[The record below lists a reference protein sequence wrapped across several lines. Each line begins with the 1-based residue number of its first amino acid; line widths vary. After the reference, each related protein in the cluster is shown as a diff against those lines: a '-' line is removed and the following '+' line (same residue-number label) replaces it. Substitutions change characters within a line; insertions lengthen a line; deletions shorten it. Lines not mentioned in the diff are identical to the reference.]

1 MLNSGSVFLKYLST
15 AADLADHKV
24 ILGLFSTVSITSS
37 ISFSSFSER
46 RLPTSF
52 KSSEASIIS
61 LLASVSSFKLTVE
74 SIFSILFS
82 ELIFSSYK
90 TLSWKRL
97 FQKTNLVDIYQP
109 NFMSYFK
116 TF

>member
-24 ILGLFSTVSITSS
+24 ILGFFSTVSITSS

-74 SIFSILFS
+74 SIFSTF
-82 ELIFSSYK
+82 
-90 TLSWKRL
+90 
-97 FQKTNLVDIYQP
+97 FQ
-109 NFMSYFK
+109 S
-116 TF
+116 